1 MSGRGHAQTV
11 NYAGVDYFRI
21 VAAVMV
27 IGIHT
32 APFSG
37 ISKAF
42 DFLLTYCAGRVAVP
56 FFFMTTGYFVLGSW
70 RKNGNDAGSKVI
82 RFIKKT
88 LFLYAVSIV
97 LYLPINFYSGGL
109 PGSAGE
115 FIRMLIFDG
124 TFYHLWYFP
133 AVIIGCFAVMML
145 LKKFPARTVFGITIL
160 LYLIGAGGDSCYG
173 IAARIPALEHMYD
186 VIFAVSS
193 YTRNGIFYAP
203 IFLLMGRL
211 LRERKASIE
220 KTENTENTAG
230 TARTDSR
237 TGRKNSTV
245 RDISTGWDIA
255 GLCITLTLMLI
266 EGYLTFSLDLQRH
279 NSMYLFLPPVMYF
292 LFRLLLSVPGYAPG
306 WTRDVS
312 MIVYII
318 HPGVLIMLRGIAG
331 AAGLDWLLAENA
343 LVQFIT
349 VSVASFAAA
358 VLIDLVY
365 TRIRIR
371 KEAHENA

>member
-220 KTENTENTAG
+220 KTENTAG

-245 RDISTGWDIA
+245 RDISTGWNIA

-279 NSMYLFLPPVMYF
+279 NSMYLFLPSVMYF

-318 HPGVLIMLRGIAG
+318 HPGVLIALRGIAG

-343 LVQFIT
+343 LVQFIS
-349 VSVASFAAA
+349 VSAASFAAA

>member
-11 NYAGVDYFRI
+11 NYAGGDYFRI

-27 IGIHT
+27 IAIHT

-37 ISKAF
+37 ISKDF

-160 LYLIGAGGDSCYG
+160 LYLIGAGGDSYFG
-173 IAARIPALEHMYD
+173 IAARVPVLEHMYD

-203 IFLLMGRL
+203 IFLLMGL
-211 LRERKASIE
+211 MLRERKSGME
-220 KTENTENTAG
+220 KTENTVCTG
-230 TARTDSR
+230 GG

-245 RDISTGWDIA
+245 RDISTGWDVA
-255 GLCITLTLMLI
+255 GLCVSLSLMLI
-266 EGYLTFSLDLQRH
+266 EGYLTFSQDLQRH
-279 NSMYLFLPPVMYF
+279 NSMYLFLPLVMYF
-292 LFRLLLSVPGYAPG
+292 LFRLLLYVPGCAPG

-318 HPGVLIMLRGIAG
+318 HPGVLIVLRGIAG
-331 AAGLDWLLAENA
+331 AAGLDWLLAKNA
-343 LVQFIT
+343 FVQFIS
-349 VSVASFAAA
+349 VSAVSFAAA
-358 VLIDLVY
+358 VFIDQIYFRL
-365 TRIRIR
+365 RIR
-371 KEAHENA
+371 KEKNENA

>member
-27 IGIHT
+27 IAIHT

-37 ISKAF
+37 ISKDF

-70 RKNGNDAGSKVI
+70 RKNGNNAGSKVI

-145 LKKFPARTVFGITIL
+145 LKKFPARTVLVITIL
-160 LYLIGAGGDSCYG
+160 LYLIGAGGDSYYG

-186 VIFAVSS
+186 VIFTVSS

-203 IFLLMGRL
+203 IFLLMGRM

-220 KTENTENTAG
+220 KIENTAG
-230 TARTDSR
+230 TARPDSR

-245 RDISTGWDIA
+245 RDISTGWNIA
-255 GLCITLTLMLI
+255 GLCISLILMLI

-306 WTRDVS
+306 RTRDVS

-318 HPGVLIMLRGIAG
+318 HPGVLIALRGIAG

-343 LVQFIT
+343 LVQFIS

-358 VLIDLVY
+358 VLIDLAY
-365 TRIRIR
+365 ARIRIR

>member
-27 IGIHT
+27 IAIHT

-37 ISKAF
+37 ISKDF

-70 RKNGNDAGSKVI
+70 RKNGNNAGSKVI

-97 LYLPINFYSGGL
+97 LYLPINFYSGEL

-145 LKKFPARTVFGITIL
+145 LKKFPARTVLVITIL
-160 LYLIGAGGDSCYG
+160 LYLIGAGGDSYYG

-186 VIFAVSS
+186 VIFTVSS

-203 IFLLMGRL
+203 IFLLMGRM

-220 KTENTENTAG
+220 KIENTAG
-230 TARTDSR
+230 TARPDSR

-245 RDISTGWDIA
+245 RDISTGWNIA
-255 GLCITLTLMLI
+255 GLCISLILMLI

-306 WTRDVS
+306 RTRDVS

-318 HPGVLIMLRGIAG
+318 HPGVLIALRGIAG

-343 LVQFIT
+343 LVQFIS

-358 VLIDLVY
+358 VLIDLAY
-365 TRIRIR
+365 ARIRIR

>member
-186 VIFAVSS
+186 VIFAVIS

-220 KTENTENTAG
+220 KTENTAG

-245 RDISTGWDIA
+245 RDISTGWNIA